1 MRKLLIGIF
10 ALGLVIAFAAP
21 ASALD
26 IKVSGEYK
34 VEGWMIDNQRL
45 DSAGTNDEF
54 YTQRLRVATT
64 FAVSPRLMVNT
75 RFDVMEGVWGGHKT
89 VYGENG
95 YSHYGYHHGY
105 EEGSTTAFNR
115 DMDTNIQFDLVNMRF
130 ITKCGIF
137 DVGYQTDGLFGTT
150 FGDTE
155 YDVPKISWI
164 YPRGKFTSIFQIK
177 KYTEGDWS
185 GLDRRDVPSPL
196 YGSNLRSDADED
208 RYMWIGMYTEKNWQA
223 GLLLQYH
230 RAAQESMGMS
240 AFAGTGLEG
249 YFANKK
255 NLFLV
260 TPYFKGTFG
269 NLYLEG
275 QIYWFAD
282 GELEWQDNSAL
293 AIGNRTAYDPG
304 WAGDLD
310 MEGFTAYVMG
320 KYNIGAG
327 YAGALF
333 AYAQGDDPYEKDTLG
348 GLLNGGEEWNPM
360 LILWNK
366 DLVKWGGRMGGV
378 KDYTTGKAM
387 ENAFLVQVF
396 GGYKVNEK
404 LDLFGAFAWAQ
415 ADETLN
421 YVDDEIGYELDVKA
435 TYKIFD
441 NLDYEVAFGYFWAG
455 DWYKG
460 KVSPGTT
467 GYDIDDNYLLFHKLS
482 LKF

>member
-95 YSHYGYHHGY
+95 YSHYGYY
-105 EEGSTTAFNR
+105 DGSNAAFNR

-137 DVGYQTDGLFGTT
+137 DVGYQIDGIYGTT

-155 YDVPKISWI
+155 YDVPKIGWI
-164 YPRGKFTSIFQIK
+164 YPWGKFTSIFQIK

-196 YGSNLRSDADED
+196 YGGVLRSDADED

-240 AFAGTGLEG
+240 AFAGTGLDPG

-282 GELEWQDNSAL
+282 GELEWQDNSTD
-293 AIGNRTAYDPG
+293 AINARNPMG

-320 KYNIGAG
+320 KYNIGPG

-460 KVSPGTT
+460 VVMPGATAP
-467 GYDIDDNYLLFHKLS
+467 DIDDNYLLFHKLS

>member
-95 YSHYGYHHGY
+95 YSHYGYY
-105 EEGSTTAFNR
+105 DGSDAAFNR

-282 GELEWQDNSAL
+282 GELEWQDNSGT
-293 AIGNRTAYDPG
+293 AITTRTAAVDPA

-320 KYNIGAG
+320 KYNIGPG

-333 AYAQGDDPYEKDTLG
+333 AYAQGDDPYEKDTIG

-366 DLVKWGGRMGGV
+366 DLVKWGGRMGGA
-378 KDYTTGKAM
+378 KDHTTGKTM

-460 KVSPGTT
+460 APDKT
-467 GYDIDDNYLLFHKLS
+467 GAYYDIDDNYLLFHKLS